1 MLFEFDNLAEQ
12 KARLKLIGV
21 GGAGG
26 NAVNR
31 MIQAGM
37 GGVDFIVINTDA
49 QDLDNNAAEH
59 KIQIGKNLTKGL
71 GAGARSEIGKDA
83 MESDQEVV
91 KSHLEG
97 ADMVFITA
105 GMGGGT
111 GTGAAPVVAQLAR
124 EMGILTVGIVTLPF
138 NFEGPKRMNRGL
150 AGITELQKACDT
162 VINIP
167 NQKLMSIVDKSTTVV
182 EAFKLA
188 DTILLHASKGI
199 SDLINVHGLINLDFA
214 DVETI
219 MKGMGKAMMG
229 TGEAEGEKR
238 AEEATNAA
246 LLNPLIDEYSLR
258 GAKGLLVNITGGTDL
273 TLFEVDEAVNK
284 IRAEVDPEAEL
295 IFGAIEDQNLNGKI
309 RVSIVATSLDGE
321 GPETKPVV
329 SMIHRLQNRNVGY
342 SGNVVNTLDAN
353 QTTLNATEGATAL
366 DLNNVFDEN
375 QIVQQKSEQ
384 EEIKKSKKNN
394 NNLYFYNTLT
404 AINTNTI

>member
-12 KARLKLIGV
+12 KAKLKLIGV

-219 MKGMGKAMMG
+219 MKNMGAAVMG
-229 TGEAEGEKR
+229 TGTASGEER
-238 AEEATNAA
+238 AVLAAQQAISSPLLDNAS
-246 LLNPLIDEYSLR
+246 IS
-258 GAKGLLVNITGGTDL
+258 GAQGVLVNITGGADL
-273 TLFEVDEAVNK
+273 TLMEVDEATS
-284 IRAEVDPEAEL
+284 IIFEEAGKDANI
-295 IFGAIEDQNLNGKI
+295 IFGAVIEPALEEEI
-309 RVSIVATSLDGE
+309 LVTVIATGFHR
-321 GPETKPVV
+321 KAVV
-329 SMIHRLQNRNVGY
+329 EEIHRP
-342 SGNVVNTLDAN
+342 
-353 QTTLNATEGATAL
+353 EP
-366 DLNNVFDEN
+366 
-375 QIVQQKSEQ
+375 QQKEVTPTQTRLLAEQ
-384 EEIKKSKKNN
+384 DNVPLHQKEFEKEEVAQQPTLEKAKSPLFFDDTDPPIYGND
-394 NNLYFYNTLT
+394 LEVPAF
-404 AINTNTI
+404 IRRQHE